1 MSESKILRDNRANII
16 FVKKGECASLNEVLC
31 SDGRNTAT
39 HSISH
44 SRNWSSTENNS
55 NNAYK
60 LNFNN
65 GNSNNNNKNN
75 TNTVRAI
82 LAFSQYDLFHQPIPL
97 SDFFEAYFDCRK
109 KKRSTSSA
117 IKFEIDYE
125 QAIIELANEVNSGT
139 YKPDTSLAFIIDKPV
154 KREVFAASFRD
165 RIIHHL
171 LINKINHLFERV
183 FINDSYS
190 CRVGKGTHYAIK
202 RLDHFIRS
210 CSENYTKDCYI
221 LKLDIEGFFMH
232 INRQLLYDKLYSF
245 LSKEYDGLDKDIV
258 LDLVRKVVFYEPTF
272 NCRIKGK
279 VEDWNGLPKNKSLF
293 YAPQN
298 CGLPIGNLTSQVFAN
313 FYMNDFD
320 HFIKHSL
327 GIRYY
332 GRYVDDFVIVHNDKE
347 YLKSLVPIIRKFM
360 NEALHL
366 KLHPRK
372 VYLQHYDK
380 GVRYLGIIVKPYR
393 KYIVNRTFG
402 NMYDRILTLND
413 IVKYNPPT
421 KEYKRLFV
429 SSLNSYLGIMRH
441 YSTYKKC
448 HVLINT
454 FLSIWWKRRIAIT
467 KNYQAITIIQLQ
479 TYRTKSK
486 NYS

>member
-1 MSESKILRDNRANII
+1 MSESKVLRDNRANII

-39 HSISH
+39 HLMSH
-44 SRNWSSTENNS
+44 SHDWSSTENNS

-60 LNFNN
+60 LNFSN

-75 TNTVRAI
+75 TNNVRAI

-97 SDFFEAYFDCRK
+97 SEFFEAYFDCRK
-109 KKRSTSSA
+109 KKRSTCSA
-117 IKFEIDYE
+117 IKFEVDYE
-125 QAIIELANEVNSGT
+125 QEIIKLANEVNSGS

-165 RIIHHL
+165 RIVHHL
-171 LINKINHLFERV
+171 LINKINHLFERA

-232 INRQLLYDKLYSF
+232 IDRRLLYSKLRAF
-245 LSKEYDGLDKDIV
+245 LLENYDGLDVDVV
-258 LDLVRKVVFYEPTF
+258 LDLVHKIVFYEPTIK
-272 NCRIKGK
+272 CRVKGSICN
-279 VEDWNGLPKNKSLF
+279 WNGLPKNKSLF
-293 YAPQN
+293 YAPLS

-320 HFIKHSL
+320 HFMKHTL
-327 GIRYY
+327 GLRYY

-347 YLKSLVPIIRKFM
+347 FLKKLVPQIREFLSV
-360 NEALHL
+360 NLHL
-366 KLHPRK
+366 RLHPRK
-372 VYLQHYDK
+372 VYLQHFNK
-380 GVRYLGIIVKPYR
+380 GVRYLGVIIKPYR
-393 KYIVNRTFG
+393 KYIVNRTYG
-402 NMYDRILTLND
+402 NMYDRISILND
-413 IVKYNPPT
+413 IVEQRPPT
-421 KEYKRLFV
+421 RADRRLFV
-429 SSLNSYLGIMRH
+429 SSINSYLGIMRH
-441 YSTYKKC
+441 YSTFKKC
-448 HVLINT
+448 SALMNRY
-454 FLSIWWKRRIAIT
+454 LSIWWKRRAEISNCCVTVAL
-467 KNYQAITIIQLQ
+467 KH
-479 TYRTKSK
+479 
-486 NYS
+486 